1 MNTYASNSRESVRV
15 LVVDDYPNVAD
26 SLANVLR
33 EKEYTAIP
41 VHSGEEAMRVA
52 ERFMPHVLIADVM
65 MPEVNGVELVCTFAE
80 NFPTCR
86 AVLMTAKHW
95 PEELSIGELRLTI
108 FHKPLDLEQLFEFLS
123 SATPEADG
131 SPL

>member
-1 MNTYASNSRESVRV
+1 MDTNASGRKSVRV

-52 ERFMPHVLIADVM
+52 EQFMPHVLIADVM
-65 MPEVNGVELVCTFAE
+65 MPEVNGVDLVCTFAE
-80 NFPTCR
+80 KFPTCQ

-95 PEELSIGELRLTI
+95 PEELSIGELRLKV
-108 FHKPLDLEQLFEFLS
+108 FEKPFDLEQLFEFLG
-123 SATPEADG
+123 SAAPEAAG
-131 SPL
+131 SPS

>member
-1 MNTYASNSRESVRV
+1 MNRYVSGRKSVRV

-26 SLANVLR
+26 SLANVLC

-52 ERFMPHVLIADVM
+52 KQFMPHVLIADVM
-65 MPEVNGVELVCTFAE
+65 MPEVNGIELAYTFAE

-95 PEELSIGELRLTI
+95 PEQLSIGELQVKV
-108 FHKPLDLEQLFEFLS
+108 FHKPFD
-123 SATPEADG
+123 
-131 SPL
+131 

>member
-1 MNTYASNSRESVRV
+1 MNTYASGRKSIRV

-52 ERFMPHVLIADVM
+52 EQFMPHVLIADVM
-65 MPEVNGVELVCTFAE
+65 MLEVNGVDLVCTFAE

-86 AVLMTAKHW
+86 PVLMTAKHW
-95 PEELSIGELRLTI
+95 PEELSIGELQLKV
-108 FHKPLDLEQLFEFLS
+108 FHKPFDIEQLFEFLAS
-123 SATPEADG
+123 T
-131 SPL
+131 